1 MFLCKFN
8 VKFSKKIQNKTKN
21 VHLVFFSKLNNNL
34 KELKKVDTKNSKVLK
49 YQAFFISKFWF
60 LNKNQV
66 KKNLM
71 VWKKKVFY
79 SVVTVLTS

>member
-49 YQAFFISKFWF
+49 YQAFFYFEISVFKIK
-60 LNKNQV
+60 NKLRNA
-66 KKNLM
+66 
-71 VWKKKVFY
+71 
-79 SVVTVLTS
+79 